1 MGSFHDL
8 LMAGAND
15 GAFLLCVFFIGYV
28 VLIVVPFLRRKPAPS
43 GDGRAFLWHFIVPC
57 LDEEAVIATTVQRLV
72 RDFPGCHVWCVDDG
86 STDGTAAVLAQLRA
100 GCDKVHVVTRRS
112 PDARQGKGQ
121 ALNAGWRELRRW
133 RPLEID
139 PSEMIVGV
147 VDADGHLDP
156 NCLDVISGPAF
167 FGDPRVG
174 AVQIQVR
181 VLDISAGAPTNRLS
195 RLLVRLQDVEF
206 AGVIAAMQSLRRHL
220 GSVGMGGNGQFT
232 RLSVLETITVEH
244 GTPWHGALL
253 EDFEL
258 GLHVLLVGSRT
269 EYCHDTWVAQEG
281 LPTLRGLVRQRSR
294 WAQGSMQC
302 SRYFRQILR
311 SPHINNAG
319 ALEIGYFLLLPWLQ
333 LIGGLVYAFSA
344 AVLVWYA
351 TTTTGGPGTWIS
363 TEGWGLL
370 PLFLLFGLAPL
381 VVWGPVYRAT
391 AERDMSLGRSIALG
405 FANWPYSYV
414 HHVATWVAFVRVL
427 RSRDDWLKTAR
438 EASFEGVPAPAV
450 LTQTPAPAPAPRPAP
465 VPAPARVPV
474 AVAVAE
480 AARPDPSPRPV
491 RATLEPTEDVWEQAV
506 VACAPTLRPRAPVA
520 DPPGRRRH
528 GRSPSGSDRSE
539 ARPTPGKLVTSGAG
553 RSSFGR
559 GRARPGRR

>member
-8 LMAGAND
+8 LMAIAND

-28 VLIVVPFLRRKPAPS
+28 VLIVVPFLRRKPATP

-57 LDEEAVIATTVQRLV
+57 LDEGAVIGPTVQRLV
-72 RDFPGCHVWCVDDG
+72 DDFPGCHVWCVDDG
-86 STDGTAAVLAQLRA
+86 STDTTATVLAQLAAR
-100 GCDKVHVVTRRS
+100 CDKVHVVTRQW

-133 RPLEID
+133 RPLEVD
-139 PSEMIVGV
+139 PSDMIVGV
-147 VDADGHLDP
+147 VDADGCLDKR
-156 NCLDVISGPAF
+156 CLDVIAGSSF
-167 FGDPRVG
+167 FGDPAVG
-174 AVQIQVR
+174 AVQVQVR
-181 VLDISAGAPTNRLS
+181 VLGVSAQSRHRRFA

-232 RLSVLETITVEH
+232 RLSVLETITDQH

-302 SRYFRQILR
+302 SRYFKQVLG
-311 SPHINNAG
+311 SPHIGNAG

-333 LIGGLVYAFSA
+333 LVGGVIYAFSA
-344 AVLVWYA
+344 AVLIWYA
-351 TTTTGGPGTWIS
+351 STTAGGPGAWLS

-381 VVWGPVYRAT
+381 IVWGPVYRTT
-391 AERDMSLGRSIALG
+391 AAPDLSRRRALLIG
-405 FANWPYSYV
+405 LANWPYSYI
-414 HHVATWVAFVRVL
+414 HHVATWVALARVL
-427 RSRDDWLKTAR
+427 RARDDWLKTER
-438 EASFEGVPAPAV
+438 EA
-450 LTQTPAPAPAPRPAP
+450 TPDDDP
-465 VPAPARVPV
+465 VTVGARVPPV
-474 AVAVAE
+474 SEVPEHAPVRGPVPVPVATAVAVSPLPVSSVSAPHVTGAVE
-480 AARPDPSPRPV
+480 EPS
-491 RATLEPTEDVWEQAV
+491 EDEWEQAV
-506 VACAPTLRPRAPVA
+506 VPFVPTRRALAPNPDRRLRRSRTAPASQHAAPSTTGRLVA
-520 DPPGRRRH
+520 
-528 GRSPSGSDRSE
+528 
-539 ARPTPGKLVTSGAG
+539 AGAG
-553 RSSFGR
+553 RGS
-559 GRARPGRR
+559 AGRRSPKGDAR